1 MSEQEDIQLHDLR
14 PAPGAK
20 KDRKRIARGNS
31 GRGGTYAGR
40 GRKGQNSR
48 SGGNKQPWFRGMST
62 RMNRMPY
69 MRGAKFRFTGHTRT
83 EYRIINVRELEE
95 EFSSDD
101 EITPEVLLERGL
113 IKKAKMPLKI
123 LGDGELTKP
132 LNVVAHAFSSS
143 AREKI
148 EAAGGEAVEVEYSD

>member
-1 MSEQEDIQLHDLR
+1 MSEREDIQLHELR
-14 PAPGAK
+14 QPEGAK
-20 KDRKRIARGNS
+20 KGRKRVGRGNS

-48 SGGNKQPWFRGMST
+48 SGGTKQPWFRGMST

-69 MRGAKFRFTGHTRT
+69 MRGAKFNFTGHTRT
-83 EYRIINVRELEE
+83 EYRIINVRDLDV
-95 EFSSDD
+95 EFADGD
-101 EITPEVLLERGL
+101 EVTPEELLNRGL

-123 LGDGELTKP
+123 LGDGELTKS
-132 LNVVAHAFSSS
+132 LSVVAHAYSSS

-148 EAAGGEAVEVEYSD
+148 EAAGGEAVEVEYE

>member
-1 MSEQEDIQLHDLR
+1 MSEREDIQLHDLR
-14 PAPGAK
+14 PAAGSK
-20 KDRKRIARGNS
+20 SKRKRVGRGNS

-48 SGGNKQPWFRGMST
+48 SGGSKQPWFRGMST

-69 MRGAKFRFTGHTRT
+69 MRGAKFNFTGHTRT
-83 EYRIINVRELEE
+83 RYRIINLRELEA
-95 EFSSDD
+95 EFEDGD
-101 EITPEVLLERGL
+101 EVTPEALLDRGL

-123 LGDGELTKP
+123 LGDGELTKS
-132 LNVVAHAFSSS
+132 LNVIAHAYSKS

-148 EAAGGEAVEVEYSD
+148 EAAGGQAVQVEYDL

>member
-1 MSEQEDIQLHDLR
+1 MSEQEDIKLHDLR
-14 PAPGAK
+14 PAPGST
-20 KDRKRIARGNS
+20 KDRTRVGRGNS

-69 MRGAKFRFTGHTRT
+69 MRGAKFRFTGHTTT
-83 EYRIINVRELEE
+83 EYRIINVRDLEE
-95 EFSSDD
+95 AFESGD
-101 EITPEVLLERGL
+101 EVTPEVLLSRGL
-113 IKKAKMPLKI
+113 IKKANMPLKV
-123 LGDGELTKP
+123 LGDGDVTKP
-132 LNVVAHAFSSS
+132 LNVVAHAYSDS

-148 EAAGGEAVEVEYSD
+148 EAAGGEAVEVEFE